1 NESDIEIVGEA
12 SNCAEAADAIARLNP
27 ELLFLD
33 IRMPGADGFDLLE
46 AIGRA
51 NPLVIFVTASDE
63 HAVRAFDVD
72 AIDYVLKPVEFDR
85 FRTALSRAREA
96 FQKRRAT
103 MTPGNRL
110 ALRDA
115 GKTLF
120 LDPDQIDWAESEGN
134 YVRLHIGKKSF
145 LWRATLNDAEKRLAA
160 HHLLRI
166 SRSTLVNVDRIT
178 EWQPL
183 LHGDSTV
190 ILRDGARLT
199 VTRLFRSNLNDWV
212 RQLA

>member
-1 NESDIEIVGEA
+1 
-12 SNCAEAADAIARLNP
+12 
-27 ELLFLD
+27 
-33 IRMPGADGFDLLE
+33 M
-46 AIGRA
+46 
-51 NPLVIFVTASDE
+51 
-63 HAVRAFDVD
+63 
-72 AIDYVLKPVEFDR
+72 
-85 FRTALSRAREA
+85 
-96 FQKRRAT
+96 
-103 MTPGNRL
+103 
-110 ALRDA
+110 RDA

-199 VTRLFRSNLNDWV
+199 VSRLFRGNLNDWV